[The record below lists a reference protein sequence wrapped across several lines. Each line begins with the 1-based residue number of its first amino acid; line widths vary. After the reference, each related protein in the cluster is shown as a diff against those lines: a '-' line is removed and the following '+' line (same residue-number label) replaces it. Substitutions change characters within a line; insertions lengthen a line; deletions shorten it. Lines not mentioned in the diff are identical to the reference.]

1 MMYYIDKPDEMIKEI
16 VRATFPSYK
25 GRKFKLSTRIPRKLD
40 SYWDGGSI
48 DYYSFYELSTGK
60 QIDVG
65 SNHPFF
71 ERGRPRDL
79 FELPL
84 GIIIVKHSIF
94 MGKDSGITIFANES
108 DLANMLPPKV
118 ELSKDEKTVLKYTA
132 SYKSSYAGI
141 KNYRWH
147 EANRDL
153 GISLEEWEEAKEK
166 LIEKKMLNKRGAIT
180 VSGRN
185 AV

>member
-1 MMYYIDKPDEMIKEI
+1 
-16 VRATFPSYK
+16 
-25 GRKFKLSTRIPRKLD
+25 
-40 SYWDGGSI
+40 
-48 DYYSFYELSTGK
+48 
-60 QIDVG
+60 
-65 SNHPFF
+65 
-71 ERGRPRDL
+71 L